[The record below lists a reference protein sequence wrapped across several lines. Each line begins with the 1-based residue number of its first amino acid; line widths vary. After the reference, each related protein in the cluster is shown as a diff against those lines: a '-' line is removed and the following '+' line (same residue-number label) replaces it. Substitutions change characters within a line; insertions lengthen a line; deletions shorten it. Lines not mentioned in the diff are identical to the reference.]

1 MTLLLPDPR
10 PRMGLEQT
18 HRRRCVDACRF
29 GGVELDAAEVFGADE
44 AVLVGADQS
53 GRRAVVAVERT
64 AIETLCDEHV
74 LREGVLDRHDRAVAV
89 ETAEDDMSD
98 RGARSNGRLDERSVE
113 RLERNS
119 LPPQRGC
126 RPARDAMEVGDEL
139 SPGKRREQLE
149 RQDEGLRHL
158 SSDLD
163 RRLGGDWRNGSA
175 EVRTESRESVDRT
188 LSRWKRHAA
197 PEPGCGEDVRQA
209 CSSCR
214 MIAGYTMR
222 CRNGPIAAMYAAP
235 NRPFG
240 FT

>member
-1 MTLLLPDPR
+1 MVT
-10 PRMGLEQT
+10 
-18 HRRRCVDACRF
+18 
-29 GGVELDAAEVFGADE
+29 
-44 AVLVGADQS
+44 
-53 GRRAVVAVERT
+53 VERT
-64 AIETLCDEHV
+64 AVETVCDEDVRRQHV
-74 LREGVLDRHDRAVAV
+74 REQGDRSVAV
-89 ETAEDDMSD
+89 EAAEDDMSD

-119 LPPQRGC
+119 LPLQHGC
-126 RPARDAMEVGDEL
+126 RPARNAMEVGDEL

-149 RQDEGLRHL
+149 RQDEGLLHG

-175 EVRTESRESVDRT
+175 EVRTESRESVGRT
-188 LSRWKRHAA
+188 LSRWERHAA

-222 CRNGPIAAMYAAP
+222 CRNGPIAAM
-235 NRPFG
+235 
-240 FT
+240 